1 MSRPEDGGLILT
13 RGEGERVFI
22 HDDGDVFLTVKV
34 IGTGKKVALLFSGD
48 AEDVDIDREEI
59 FNRKYGDE

>member
-22 HDDGDVFLTVKV
+22 HDDGDVFLT
-34 IGTGKKVALLFSGD
+34 GRGKLKL
-48 AEDVDIDREEI
+48 
-59 FNRKYGDE
+59 KY